1 MTQPVPPSPPQRNVF
16 LVNLLPV
23 GVTIIVL
30 LLLLSFFGHVA
41 PSLLAITLALILATA
56 LNPLARFFE
65 RRMPRAAAAG
75 LTVLLVLTALLS
87 MGFLAFP
94 PIVDQLTG
102 LSNNVPTSPEEL
114 LKVVRPWVH
123 AHPQLT
129 AVVTDDTLNKLAGQ
143 LNTMLGKVAAML
155 PSVAALI
162 VGGIATALV
171 TLVMVVFALGN
182 PVPLVNGAL
191 GAVPP
196 RHRLKAT
203 HALAQILKQLG
214 AWGRATMLIM
224 LATGVITSAG
234 YWLLGVK
241 NWLVFG
247 ILSALGELIPT
258 LGPIVATIPP
268 VLFTFPQNPQ
278 KALFVLIFVVAFQQ
292 FESYIMAPYLI
303 GGAGE
308 LHPLS
313 TTIGILLF
321 GGVFGLTGAFLTVPL
336 LIVVK
341 AIYQHFYLTDAPDIP
356 DAVAMALIS
365 GKVEEQLDR
374 EKEARAEAE
383 KAVQEARDA
392 ELSRQAEQ
400 GELDLQ
406 AVLEDPV
413 PDIQAQSPQAQSPQV
428 QSTQPP
434 SPQPPIIERSSTD
447 PPTR

>member
-1 MTQPVPPSPPQRNVF
+1 MTQPPAAPRNNITV
-16 LVNLLPV
+16 VNLLPV
-23 GVTIIVL
+23 ALTVIAV
-30 LLLLSFFGHVA
+30 LLLLSFFGQVA

-56 LNPLARFFE
+56 LNPLARYFE
-65 RRMPRAAAAG
+65 RFMPRAAAAG
-75 LTVLLVLTALLS
+75 VTVLLVLLGLVG

-94 PIVDQLTG
+94 PIVSQLAG
-102 LSNNVPTSPEEL
+102 LSDNLPTNSTQL
-114 LKVVRPWVH
+114 VATVKPWIH
-123 AHPQLT
+123 AHPQVA
-129 AVVTDDTLNKLAGQ
+129 AVIGDDTLTRLGAQLNTLAGKLAG
-143 LNTMLGKVAAML
+143 ML

-162 VGGIATALV
+162 VGGVATALV

-196 RHRLKAT
+196 RHRVKAT
-203 HALAQILKQLG
+203 QALAQMLKQLG

-224 LATGVITSAG
+224 LVTGTITSLGFWA
-234 YWLLGVK
+234 LGVN

-247 ILSALGELIPT
+247 ILAALGELIPT
-258 LGPIVATIPP
+258 LGPIAATIPP
-268 VLFTFPQNPQ
+268 VLFTLAENPE

-292 FESYIMAPYLI
+292 FESYVLAPFLI

-321 GGVFGLTGAFLTVPL
+321 GGVFGLTGAFLTVPF
-336 LIVVK
+336 LIVIK
-341 AIYQHFYLTDAPDIP
+341 ALYQYFYLKDAPDIP

-374 EKEARAEAE
+374 EKEANAETE
-383 KAVQEARDA
+383 KALQEARDA
-392 ELSRQAEQ
+392 ELTRQAEE

-406 AVLEDPV
+406 AVLEDPA
-413 PDIQAQSPQAQSPQV
+413 PDTPTEPRPPQS
-428 QSTQPP
+428 
-434 SPQPPIIERSSTD
+434 
-447 PPTR
+447 